1 MSENGALIFER
12 ISAVMGEI
20 EAVGKNKKNDAQHYQ
35 FRSIDD
41 VADMLSPILARN
53 KVFIMPNILDIKRD
67 IVVNNKG
74 TSLNYTV
81 LTVQYT
87 FYTTDGSC
95 VTATTVGEG
104 MDSGDKSCNKAMS
117 AAFKYAMIQAF
128 CIPTS
133 EKKDSDYDTHD
144 ITAPKPENN
153 KNNSNK
159 SAEKTPS
166 NPVQRPVNNGAQKP
180 AANVSNMP
188 SKFDRM
194 VARCHELWAELY
206 KLTGD
211 YGEGENFRKEV
222 GLLNAEEVEELG
234 MTLHRRLENFK
245 AKKQAK

>member
-12 ISAVMGEI
+12 ICTVMGEI

-41 VADMLSPILARN
+41 VADMLSPLLA
-53 KVFIMPNILDIKRD
+53 KHQVFIMPKILDIKRD
-67 IVVNNKG
+67 IVVNSKG

-133 EKKDSDYDTHD
+133 EKKDSDYDNHEAAAT
-144 ITAPKPENN
+144 TKPATNN
-153 KNNSNK
+153 AAQKPPANK
-159 SAEKTPS
+159 SAANKTATD
-166 NPVQRPVNNGAQKP
+166 NNSQKP
-180 AANVSNMP
+180 TGNVSQLS

-194 VARCHELWAELY
+194 VARCNELWAEIYSLS
-206 KLTGD
+206 GD
-211 YGEGENFRKEV
+211 YGESENFRKEV

-234 MTLHRRLENFK
+234 KTLHRRLENIK